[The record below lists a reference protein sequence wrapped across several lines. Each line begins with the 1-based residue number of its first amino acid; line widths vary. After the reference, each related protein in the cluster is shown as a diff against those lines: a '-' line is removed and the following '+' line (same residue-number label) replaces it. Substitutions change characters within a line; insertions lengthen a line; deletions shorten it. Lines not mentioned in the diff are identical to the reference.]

1 MQLVGANGGNGGN
14 GRNTAGK
21 EGISVKWETH
31 LTQNGGNAGMGS
43 GHILIERMKVHGP
56 IAQLSATIFAIQILH
71 YSSTKGEF

>member
-43 GHILIERMKVHGP
+43 GHILIERMKVLDAREEN
-56 IAQLSATIFAIQILH
+56 AQQVT
-71 YSSTKGEF
+71 SSI